1 MRRAV
6 VTLVFAALALLAVIG
21 FRAARFT
28 ARRPA
33 TPPADSLPIE
43 SVGAAE
49 RLAAA
54 LRIATVSEEDSARA
68 DRTRLPALHR
78 YLASTFPRAH
88 ATLTRE
94 VIGQGSLLYTWPG
107 RTPEL
112 PALLLT
118 AHLDVVPV
126 EPGTETRWT
135 HPPFGGEIAAGYI
148 WGRGALDDKCAV
160 LGILEAVE
168 TLIARGFTPSRT
180 IYLAFGEDEEL
191 GGAAGATRLAA
202 LLATRGARIGVLL
215 DEGGVVLEGIVPG
228 VRAPVATIGIGE
240 KGEISLALSVATAGG
255 HSSMPPDWT
264 AIGRLSRAVDRLER
278 HPFPASLDGATRELF
293 ENVGREMDWPFR
305 ILFANLWLFRPIVER
320 YLLSAPTTAATIRTT
335 LAPTIIEGGTK
346 ENVLAAHARAVI
358 NLRIRPGETAAGVTE
373 RVRRIVDDSAVRIAP
388 VEPGTDPSPISP
400 VGTAEY
406 EAIAT
411 AVRQVHPEAVV
422 APFLVIA
429 QTDARHYAGLTPNIY
444 RFSPLTLAAADLAR
458 VHGTNE
464 RIAVADYARAIRFY
478 GQVMLNVA
486 R

>member
-1 MRRAV
+1 
-6 VTLVFAALALLAVIG
+6 
-21 FRAARFT
+21 
-28 ARRPA
+28 
-33 TPPADSLPIE
+33 
-43 SVGAAE
+43 
-49 RLAAA
+49 
-54 LRIATVSEEDSARA
+54 
-68 DRTRLPALHR
+68 
-78 YLASTFPRAH
+78 
-88 ATLTRE
+88 
-94 VIGQGSLLYTWPG
+94 
-107 RTPEL
+107 
-112 PALLLT
+112 
-118 AHLDVVPV
+118 
-126 EPGTETRWT
+126 
-135 HPPFGGEIAAGYI
+135 
-148 WGRGALDDKCAV
+148 
-160 LGILEAVE
+160 
-168 TLIARGFTPSRT
+168 
-180 IYLAFGEDEEL
+180 
-191 GGAAGATRLAA
+191 
-202 LLATRGARIGVLL
+202 
-215 DEGGVVLEGIVPG
+215 VPG

-240 KGEISLALSVATAGG
+240 KGEINLALSVATAGG

-373 RVRRIVDDSAVRIAP
+373 RIRRIVDDSAVRIVP

-444 RFSPLTLAAADLAR
+444 RFSPVTLAAADLAR
-458 VHGTNE
+458 VHGTDE
-464 RIAVADYARAIRFY
+464 RIAVPDYARAIRFY
-478 GQVMLNVA
+478 GQLMLNVA